1 MICIYKITSPSNKI
15 YIGQTINYKSRLW
28 YYMKL
33 RCKQQIRLYNSFN
46 KHGVKN
52 HIFEIIEE
60 CEIELLNER
69 ERYWQ
74 EFYDVIDKN
83 TGLNCVLTKTTDR
96 SGKMSEETRQ
106 KLIRNNT
113 RPMLGKQHS
122 KETRLKMSSS
132 SKGKQKSKEHK
143 TSISKGLLGNT
154 YSKLSKLILDTQ
166 NGIYYDSINKASIA
180 LNINY
185 STLKAMLQNR
195 FKNKTNLIFV

>member
-15 YIGQTINYKSRLW
+15 YIGQTVNYKSRLW

-46 KHGVKN
+46 KYGVKE
-52 HIFEIIEE
+52 HLFEVIEE

-74 EFYDVIDKN
+74 DFYNVINKN

-106 KLIRNNT
+106 KLIKNNT

-122 KETRLKMSSS
+122 KETKLKMSES

-143 TSISKGLLGNT
+143 INISKGLLNNT
-154 YSKLSKLILDTQ
+154 YSKLSKILLDTQ
-166 NGIYYDSINKASIA
+166 SGIFYDSINKASIA
-180 LNINY
+180 LDINY
-185 STLKAMLQNR
+185 STLKAMLGNK

>member
-15 YIGQTINYKSRLW
+15 YIGQTIKYKSRLW
-28 YYMKL
+28 YYKVL
-33 RCKQQIRLYNSFN
+33 KCKEQPRLYNSLN
-46 KHGVKN
+46 KHGYNN

-60 CEIELLNER
+60 CEESDLNIR

-74 EFYDVIDKN
+74 DYYDVIGKQ
-83 TGLNCVLTKTTDR
+83 GLNCVLTKTTDR

-106 KLIRNNT
+106 KLIKSNT
-113 RPMLGKQHS
+113 KPMLGKTHS
-122 KETRLKMSSS
+122 EESKLKMSESH
-132 SKGKQKSKEHK
+132 KGKIMTEEHK
-143 TSISKGLLGNT
+143 NNISKVLIGNT
-154 YSKLSKLILDTQ
+154 YSKLSKILLDTQ
-166 NGIYYDSINKASIA
+166 SGIFYDSINKASVA